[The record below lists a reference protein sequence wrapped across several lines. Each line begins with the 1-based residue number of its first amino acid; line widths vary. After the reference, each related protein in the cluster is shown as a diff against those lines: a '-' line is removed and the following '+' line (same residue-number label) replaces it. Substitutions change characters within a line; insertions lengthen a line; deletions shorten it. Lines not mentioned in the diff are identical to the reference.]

1 MTTPRT
7 TSREPTRGSSNGRQ
21 SGVLTINEAALTTG
35 WSSRM
40 LRYIDELGLVTPP
53 RSAAGYRLYGG
64 AELQRLRTL
73 RELLDRHQVSLT
85 DLGFA
90 VRMRDEDSTRDAVH
104 EWIDTAP
111 SPPEEIAVQT
121 EHTSAPAVA
130 SAWLRFEQDKHQ
142 RLLAAVLQHPGS
154 RHPRTP
160 DPNNGSE
167 PSHTSV
173 KESA

>member
-1 MTTPRT
+1 MTTTRATSHPGARG
-7 TSREPTRGSSNGRQ
+7 TSRGQ
-21 SGVLTINEAALTTG
+21 HSGVLTINEAATTTG

-40 LRYIDELGLVTPP
+40 LRYIDELGLVTPS
-53 RSAAGYRLYGG
+53 RSDAGYRLYGG

-73 RELLDRHQVSLT
+73 RELLDNHQVSLT

-90 VRMRDEDSTRDAVH
+90 VRMRDEDATRDAVH

-111 SPPEEIAVQT
+111 TPPEEIVAET
-121 EHTSAPAVA
+121 EHISAPAVA
-130 SAWLRFEQDKHQ
+130 SAWLRFEQAKHQ

-154 RHPRTP
+154 RYPRTQ